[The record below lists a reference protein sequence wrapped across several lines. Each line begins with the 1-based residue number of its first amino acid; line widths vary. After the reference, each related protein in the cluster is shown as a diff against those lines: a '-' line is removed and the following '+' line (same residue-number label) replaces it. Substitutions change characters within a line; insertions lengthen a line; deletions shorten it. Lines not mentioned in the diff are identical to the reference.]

1 MPPITGVGLR
11 KKWIGFCLYRFS
23 CH

>member
-11 KKWIGFCLYRFS
+11 KKWIGFCLYRLC